1 MRHANQHSRAGA
13 RSYNNAMN
21 TWPAESIWERVFPL
35 LPGFTVEV
43 LPEID
48 SSNTELMRRA
58 RAGQTEP
65 TLLVAERQTAGR
77 GRLGRPWQSAVGDS
91 LTFSLGLP
99 FAPRD
104 WSGLSLAVG
113 LSLAES
119 LHTDIQLKW
128 PNDLWVAERKLAG
141 ILIEAATAGGHSQVV
156 IGIGINI
163 HPRSAEGLSTP
174 PAALSDLWPQATAG
188 SALLRLMPAL
198 VQTLRPFEQEG
209 FAPLQRRYAARDLLQ
224 GRQVQTGDGLQ
235 GHCLGVSSNGS
246 MRLLCDGQEVA
257 VNSSEVSVRPRV

>member
-1 MRHANQHSRAGA
+1 MEL
-13 RSYNNAMN
+13 
-21 TWPAESIWERVFPL
+21 WPSESIWEQVSPW

-48 SSNTELMRRA
+48 STNTELMRRA

-99 FAPRD
+99 YAPRD

-119 LHTDIQLKW
+119 LHPDIRLKW
-128 PNDLWVAERKLAG
+128 PNDLWLADRKLGG
-141 ILIEAATAGGHSQVV
+141 ILIEVATSGDRSQVV
-156 IGIGINI
+156 LGIGINI
-163 HPRSAEGLSTP
+163 RPRSADGLSTP
-174 PAALSDLWPQATAG
+174 PAALSELWPDATAG

-198 VQTLRPFEQEG
+198 VRTLQDFAREG
-209 FAPLQRRYAARDLLQ
+209 FAPLQSRYDARDVLQ
-224 GRQVQTGDGLQ
+224 GRDVVTSDGLH
-235 GHCLGVSSNGS
+235 GRCLGVSVNGAL
-246 MRLLCDGQEVA
+246 RLASGDRETTVHSA
-257 VNSSEVSVRPRV
+257 EVSVRPRV